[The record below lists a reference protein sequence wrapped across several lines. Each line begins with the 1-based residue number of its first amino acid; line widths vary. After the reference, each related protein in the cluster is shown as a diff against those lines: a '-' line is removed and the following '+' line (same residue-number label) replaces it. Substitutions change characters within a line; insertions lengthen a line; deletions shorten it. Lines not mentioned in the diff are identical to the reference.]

1 MTARLLPPDEDP
13 NRPAPAD
20 RLTVRFQGEALS
32 GVQGQ
37 TLAGVILGS
46 GRLDW
51 RRTSREGRPR
61 GLFCGIGVCFDCLV
75 VVNGQRDVRACQR
88 RARDGDTVEIQHDEL
103 PRPVAAAPQQAAR
116 DDAGRRDPGAADD

>member
-1 MTARLLPPDEDP
+1 MTARVLPPDEDP
-13 NRPAPAD
+13 IRPAPAD
-20 RLTVRFQGEALS
+20 RLTVQFQGEALS

-88 RARDGDTVEIQHDEL
+88 RARNGDTVEIQHDEL
-103 PRPVAAAPQQAAR
+103 PRPVADVDERAVG
-116 DDAGRRDPGAADD
+116 DGRPDRGAAG